1 MLITPIWPI
10 TTLAGNCER
19 AFAATMTDGAKNEDP
34 KPAIMKVIERMASTS
49 VLLEGPIKLTATIP
63 TMKDTPDNKDARTTK
78 KSIL

>member
-34 KPAIMKVIERMASTS
+34 KPAIMKVIERMTSTS
-49 VLLEGPIKLTATIP
+49 VLLEGTIRMHGRLRNP
-63 TMKDTPDNKDARTTK
+63 CCSEAINCEG
-78 KSIL
+78 LVVQ